1 MLCRLNQRP
10 ELYIAAFAAYLN
22 VISLVNAFSTATTST
37 ASICK
42 TNRHHLLYASTTNVE
57 TITSN
62 GGATSPPIHIIDQF
76 LSQYKQSLDE
86 GYKYATEFGFTEEND
101 ANEDEEES
109 SSPEGAFYALF
120 SAIRKMDSTSSDDD
134 DSSSSS
140 DKLLGL
146 SGTPFYIPA
155 ALLAKAEGAEET
167 NQFTNFF
174 HYPHLATALEE
185 DFLDAQRG
193 STDNRKGWQVS
204 EVSQPMGSS
213 FDDARMTLQQ
223 VATALEVS
231 SFLYSFFMLSTTLY
245 RIGNRGSHIKYC
257 TPILHNIPHKS
268 VWYCYIQQHWR
279 AYPPSCWTNTCKYRC
294 NVSSWGIEYVCY
306 QKRYAY
312 LRSSPYR
319 STGRS
324 CRTNGGCET
333 LEGIF
338 VTI

>member
-1 MLCRLNQRP
+1 MLFFGLNQRP

-22 VISLVNAFSTATTST
+22 VISLVNAFSTTTTST
-37 ASICK
+37 TSICK
-42 TNRHHLLYASTTNVE
+42 TNHHDHLLYASTTTTTNVE

-62 GGATSPPIHIIDQF
+62 GGATSPSIQIIDQF

-120 SAIRKMDSTSSDDD
+120 SAIRKMDSTTSSDDD
-134 DSSSSS
+134 GSSSSS

-155 ALLAKAEGAEET
+155 ALLAKAEGEEET

-174 HYPHLATALEE
+174 HYPHLSTALEE

-223 VATALEVS
+223 VANALEVS
-231 SFLYSFFMLSTTLY
+231 SFLYSFFMLSTTLLY

-257 TPILHNIPHKS
+257 TSDTAQL
-268 VWYCYIQQHWR
+268 
-279 AYPPSCWTNTCKYRC
+279 PP
-294 NVSSWGIEYVCY
+294 
-306 QKRYAY
+306 
-312 LRSSPYR
+312 
-319 STGRS
+319 
-324 CRTNGGCET
+324 
-333 LEGIF
+333 
-338 VTI
+338 